1 MSEQALN
8 ADSGGYAPAPENKMG
23 VMPIPKLLF
32 TMAVPAI
39 CSMTLQAVYN
49 VVDSIF
55 VAQISERALAA
66 VTLVFPVQML
76 MIAVGVGTGVGL
88 NSLIARRLG
97 EKRFDEANSAGTHG
111 FLLALLNWA
120 VFLIFTL
127 FFSGIFYRAFSDS
140 QDLVGQ
146 AMAYSNIITG
156 VSCFL
161 FMQITCEKILQAT
174 GNMLMPMISNMV
186 GCIVNIVLDPI
197 LIFGYFGFPK
207 MGVQGAAIAT
217 IIGQFIGLTTI
228 SCFFFL
234 REHPVK
240 VNFRNFKFSGR
251 IVRDIYN
258 VGLPAMI
265 MQAIPSFVNVFLNMI
280 LLSFSEAAVSVLG
293 VYFRIQSF
301 VFMPVFGL
309 NQGSTPI
316 MGYNY
321 GAKNRERLMKTLKLS
336 LLTAV
341 AIMTIGLIIFQLFP
355 AQIMSIFSA
364 TDTMLEMGKSAMRIL
379 SLCFIPAA
387 FGIVFST
394 LFQALGFGTYSLLM
408 TLLRQLIIILPAA
421 WILSRFFD
429 VTGVWMAYPIAE
441 IFSLICAFFFF
452 SRIYQRQIKTIP
464 LQSEQKK

>member
-1 MSEQALN
+1 MSEQTLN
-8 ADSGGYAPAPENKMG
+8 ASPASAPENKMG

-55 VAQISERALAA
+55 VARISERALAS

-76 MIAVGVGTGVGL
+76 MIAVGIGTGVGL

-97 EKRFDEANSAGTHG
+97 EKRFDEANSAASHG
-111 FLLALLNWA
+111 FLLALLNWLI
-120 VFLIFTL
+120 FLIFTI
-127 FFSGIFYRAFSDS
+127 FFSRTFYRTFSDTA
-140 QDLVGQ
+140 DLIGQ
-146 AMAYSNIITG
+146 ATAYSNIVTG
-156 VSCFL
+156 ASLFL
-161 FMQITCEKILQAT
+161 FMQVTCEKILQAT
-174 GNMLMPMISNMV
+174 GNMLIPMVSNMI
-186 GCIVNIVLDPI
+186 GCIVNIILDPI
-197 LIFGYFGFPK
+197 LIFGHFGFPE

-217 IIGQFIGLTTI
+217 IIGQLTGLVTI

-234 REHPVK
+234 KEHPVK
-240 VNFRNFKFSGR
+240 VNFRNFTFSSA
-251 IVRDIYN
+251 IVKDIYN

-280 LLSFSEAAVSVLG
+280 LLSFSETAVSVLG

-321 GAKNRERLMKTLKLS
+321 GAGNRERLMTTLKLS

-341 AIMTIGLIIFQLFP
+341 VIMTIGLIIFQIFP
-355 AQIMSIFSA
+355 GQIMSIFSA
-364 TDTMLEMGKSAMRIL
+364 TDEMLKMGKSAMRLL

-394 LFQALGFGTYSLLM
+394 LFQSLGFGTYSLFM

-421 WILSRFFD
+421 LLLSKLIG
-429 VTGVWMAYPIAE
+429 VTGVWLAYPIAE
-441 IFSLICAFFFF
+441 MCSLICAFCFFR
-452 SRIYQRQIKTIP
+452 RIYNRQIKTIP
-464 LQSEQKK
+464 LKQEQKN